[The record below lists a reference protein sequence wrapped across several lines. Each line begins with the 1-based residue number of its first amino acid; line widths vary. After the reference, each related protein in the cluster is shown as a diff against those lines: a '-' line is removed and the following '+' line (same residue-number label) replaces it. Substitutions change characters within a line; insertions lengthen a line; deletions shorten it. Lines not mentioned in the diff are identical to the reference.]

1 MVIRKLAESC
11 RSLLWTLAVA
21 WLALMPIQQAKAT
34 PFSFALMGDQPYNNL
49 LETATDSLIQHMN
62 QDSNVQWVLHVG
74 DIKGGGEPCT
84 NELLTR
90 RIEQLQRS
98 EKALLFVPGD
108 NEWTDCHRTS
118 NGGFDSQE
126 RLAYLRKLAF
136 GQPTSLG
143 KNRFPVRQQTSAP
156 FPEHLMWRH
165 GSTLFIS
172 LNIPG
177 SNNDLDHPSSRK
189 TSKAEVQRLFNVREK
204 AIDAWLDDAEKA
216 FSVGG
221 ADTPTET
228 VIAIQGNPI
237 DGSAGL
243 FTNGYKNF
251 MVRLVKYIDAT
262 KRPVLLVHGDTHRF
276 KWDKPSLKKFGG
288 TSGTD
293 ALFFRLE
300 GWGHPLVNSWVKV
313 TVTPGTDK
321 PFQVNS
327 ISQGTNPAN

>member
-21 WLALMPIQQAKAT
+21 WLALMPVKQAKAA

-62 QDSNVQWVLHVG
+62 QDPNVQWVLHVG

-90 RIEQLQRS
+90 RVEQLQRS
-98 EKALLFVPGD
+98 EKPLLLVPGD
-108 NEWTDCHRTS
+108 NEWTDCHRAS

-136 GQPTSLG
+136 AQSTSLG

-156 FPEHLMWRH
+156 FPEHLMWRQ

-204 AIDAWLDDAEKA
+204 AIDAWLTDAEKA
-216 FSVGG
+216 FGSGG

-228 VIAIQGNPI
+228 VITIQGNPI
-237 DGSAGL
+237 DGSGGL
-243 FTNGYKNF
+243 FNNGYKNF
-251 MVRLVKYIDAT
+251 MARLVKYIDTT

-276 KWDKPSLKKFGG
+276 KWDTPSLKKFGG
-288 TSGTD
+288 TTATD
-293 ALFFRLE
+293 ALFYRLE

-327 ISQGTNPAN
+327 ITQGTNPAN